1 MASVGENIPGCSGT
15 GTSGDP
21 YKYENATG
29 FKNAI
34 AVVDAYVVA
43 NEENMVFDVND
54 GIIPSSLSI
63 ACNSLNGKGTT
74 IRNLYRTTAGAL
86 ISTPSS
92 NKNTYISNMNFYNMM
107 LINNAANTEIR
118 IINTYN
124 NDYRTKNFTNCNFTG
139 IIRGSAINFYKGLIA
154 SNANSYTGND
164 QGFYNCTFNFN
175 IDGSEYSSSASSYG
189 LFWSIDNNYVM
200 SNCTICISGK
210 FNYDFYL
217 VNNYH
222 MINCTVMNKSTN
234 PIVIS
239 GNHTIYITQNSAE
252 YNYFKPYITQSSGDT
267 VTLNVGNNA
276 SKTLVN
282 RSRIDNV
289 SISGT
294 CISMQEDD
302 PTSPDNDYI
311 YDAENLANAGFLIG
325 TVIE

>member
-1 MASVGENIPGCSGT
+1 MAVGDTLPHCTGT

-21 YKYENATG
+21 YKYSTAQG
-29 FKNAI
+29 FKEAI

-43 NEENMVFDVND
+43 AEDNLAFDVND
-54 GIIPSSLSI
+54 GVIPSSISI

-86 ISTPSS
+86 ISTSES
-92 NKNTYISNMNFYNMM
+92 NKDTYISNMNFYNMM
-107 LINNAANTEIR
+107 IVNNIDNAEIR
-118 IINTYN
+118 MIKAYN
-124 NDYRTKNFTNCNFTG
+124 NDYRIKNFTNCNFTG
-139 IIRGSAINFYKGLIA
+139 IIRGSKINYYQGVIA
-154 SNANSYTGND
+154 SNPNNYTSPD

-175 IDGSEYSSSASSYG
+175 IEGSQYSSYASAHG
-189 LFWSIDNNYVM
+189 LFWSNDNNYVM

-210 FNYDFYL
+210 FNYDFYIA
-217 VNNYH
+217 NNYH
-222 MINCTVMNKSTN
+222 MINCTVMNKATN
-234 PIVIS
+234 PIVIE
-239 GNHTIYITQNSAE
+239 GNRTISITQRTAE
-252 YNYFKPYITQSSGDT
+252 YNYFKPYITQSSGST

-276 SKTLVN
+276 TKTLIN

-302 PTSPDNDYI
+302 STQSDYI
-311 YDAENLANAGFLIG
+311 YNAQNLANAGFLVG